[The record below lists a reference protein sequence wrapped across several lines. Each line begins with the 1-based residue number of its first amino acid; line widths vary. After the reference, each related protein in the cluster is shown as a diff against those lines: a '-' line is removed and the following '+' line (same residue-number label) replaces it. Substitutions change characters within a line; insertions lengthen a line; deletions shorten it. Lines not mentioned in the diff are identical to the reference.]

1 MMKRQWH
8 EVKVLYALGLLLVVI
23 GHSHSSN
30 WDTFNH
36 TFLKP
41 LIYAI
46 YTFHMPLFFAIAG
59 FLFQNS
65 HSLEEAGFVKWLKGK
80 AIRLLVP
87 YVFWT
92 LISLMPKYY
101 VEHHGFSDFQWH
113 TPLSSLFYP
122 RLNVWGHLW
131 FLPVLFLVYLVF
143 GAIRSWTRS
152 KYDSM
157 VILVEFL
164 VSLAVCLSPLP
175 AIKLLGISDFVH
187 FVPFFVLGMGGN
199 LMLSQKDRGN
209 KEQHSVQT
217 MMSCLLWIISFSL
230 IFIIQKKSL
239 QIPEFVLAMWMLT
252 VSWWLAHCMPRM
264 SLVTFLASNV
274 FTFYIFSWFFQSVIM
289 MICDR
294 LSLPWFATSIMMFI
308 SGVLG
313 PMLVLLVYRL
323 FPFMHIT
330 PVRIIVGMWQ

>member
-8 EVKVLYALGLLLVVI
+8 EVRVLYALGLLLVVI

-65 HSLEEAGFVKWLKGK
+65 HSLEEAEFVKWLKGK

-152 KYDSM
+152 KHDSM

-164 VSLAVCLSPLP
+164 VSLAICLSPLP
-175 AIKLLGISDFVH
+175 AIKLLGLSDFVH

-199 LMLSQKDRGN
+199 LMLNQMDRGN
-209 KEQHSVQT
+209 QELHSVQM

-239 QIPEFVLAMWMLT
+239 QIPEFVLAMWMLA
-252 VSWWLAHCMPRM
+252 VSWWLAHCVPQM
-264 SLVTFLASNV
+264 SFVTFLANNV
-274 FTFYIFSWFFQSVIM
+274 FTFYIFSWFFQSVVM
-289 MICDR
+289 MLCDR
-294 LSLPWFATSIMMFI
+294 LSFPWYVTSMVMLLA
-308 SGVLG
+308 GLLG
-313 PMLVLLVYRL
+313 PLSVLSAYRL
-323 FPFMHIT
+323 SPFIQNNF
-330 PVRIIVGMWQ
+330 VRIGLGMR